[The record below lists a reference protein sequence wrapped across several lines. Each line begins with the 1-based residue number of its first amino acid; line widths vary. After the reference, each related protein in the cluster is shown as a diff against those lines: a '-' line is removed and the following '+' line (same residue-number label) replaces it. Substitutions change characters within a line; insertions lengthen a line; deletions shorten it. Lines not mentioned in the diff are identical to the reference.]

1 MTRER
6 YAALAG
12 LLPRGRVLFD
22 ESMARHTSFR
32 VGGPADALI
41 YPENAAEIAAV
52 VLWCAQQDIP
62 WIVIG
67 NGTNLLVRDG
77 GIRGVVLK
85 LSERMHGIAVEQNR
99 LTAQAGASLTAA
111 ARAALA
117 ASLTGLEFASGIPG
131 SVGGAVV
138 MNAGAYGG
146 AMEQVVRRVEVMD
159 PDGAVRWLDG
169 VEMRFGYRHSRCAQE
184 RLTVLAAEMELNPGD
199 ADLIEARMREL
210 AAQRREK
217 QPLNLP
223 SAGSTFKRPEGHFA
237 GKLIEEA
244 GLKGE
249 RVGGAQISELHAGF
263 IVNMGGATAAD
274 ILALMQRVADAV
286 ERRTGIRMEPEVRIL
301 GEDR

>member
-1 MTRER
+1 
-6 YAALAG
+6 
-12 LLPRGRVLFD
+12 
-22 ESMARHTSFR
+22 
-32 VGGPADALI
+32 
-41 YPENAAEIAAV
+41 
-52 VLWCAQQDIP
+52 
-62 WIVIG
+62 
-67 NGTNLLVRDG
+67 
-77 GIRGVVLK
+77 
-85 LSERMHGIAVEQNR
+85 
-99 LTAQAGASLTAA
+99 
-111 ARAALA
+111 
-117 ASLTGLEFASGIPG
+117 
-131 SVGGAVV
+131 
-138 MNAGAYGG
+138 
-146 AMEQVVRRVEVMD
+146 
-159 PDGAVRWLDG
+159 
-169 VEMRFGYRHSRCAQE
+169 MRFGYRHSRCAQE

>member
-12 LLPRGRVLFD
+12 LLPQGRVLLE

-32 VGGPADALI
+32 VGGPADALA
-41 YPENAAEIAAV
+41 YPGNAAEVAAV
-52 VLWCAQQDIP
+52 VLWCAQRDIP

-85 LSERMHGIAVEQNR
+85 LSERMHGIAVERNR
-99 LTAQAGASLTAA
+99 LTAQAGASLPAT

-146 AMEQVVRRVEVMD
+146 AMEQVVRRVEVMA
-159 PDGAVRWLDG
+159 PDGDVRWLDG
-169 VEMRFGYRHSRCAQE
+169 PEMRFGYRHSRCAEE
-184 RLTVLAAEMELNPGD
+184 RLTVLTAEMELEAGD
-199 ADLIEARMREL
+199 TDLIGARMSEL

-244 GLKGE
+244 GMKGE
-249 RVGGAQISELHAGF
+249 RVGGAQVSELHAGF
-263 IVNMGGATAAD
+263 IVNLGGATATD
-274 ILALMQRVADAV
+274 ILSLMERVAGTV
-286 ERRTGIRMEPEVRIL
+286 ERRTGVRMEPEVRIL
-301 GEDR
+301 GEDL

>member
-169 VEMRFGYRHSRCAQE
+169 VEMRFGYRHSRCAEE

>member
-22 ESMARHTSFR
+22 EPMARHTSFR

-169 VEMRFGYRHSRCAQE
+169 AEMRFGYRHSRCAQE

>member
-22 ESMARHTSFR
+22 EPMARHTSFR

-169 VEMRFGYRHSRCAQE
+169 VEMRFGYRHSRCAEE

-199 ADLIEARMREL
+199 ADLVEARMREL

>member
-169 VEMRFGYRHSRCAQE
+169 AEMRFGYRHSRCAQE

>member
-22 ESMARHTSFR
+22 EPMARHTSFR

-286 ERRTGIRMEPEVRIL
+286 ERRTGVRMEPEVRIL

>member
-22 ESMARHTSFR
+22 EPMARHTSFR